1 MSWGE
6 EVLFASV
13 SKGPHKALSEHRFW
27 VHTELKVHRWALDTA
42 RWTDAALHGHRNY
55 HTQVFS
61 HQTLNHKKHEGEL
74 ILCANHC
81 STSADQ
87 SKHFWRGYV
96 FSSIKPTP
104 KGGKEAL
111 YPSSVPS
118 RAGWGGSSLQKNTRD
133 LQAEAEQAAGS
144 RNPDQHR
151 LQAREAAC
159 RADRPTNE
167 ERPRPAPRLL
177 LPGPPPGCGAAG
189 SCSSCTAG
197 PSSRPQP
204 GTPWSTCSPHNPRW
218 AAREEAA
225 TDLPKARLPTARL
238 PSLCRTSGR
247 CYGKSGPSGNRR
259 RSLRARSAEPGATGL
274 WWISGQPTG

>member
-1 MSWGE
+1 M
-6 EVLFASV
+6 
-13 SKGPHKALSEHRFW
+13 
-27 VHTELKVHRWALDTA
+27 
-42 RWTDAALHGHRNY
+42 LHGHSNY

-111 YPSSVPS
+111 YPSSVRS

-151 LQAREAAC
+151 LQAEKPPAARTGPLTRSAPGLLPGSFC
-159 RADRPTNE
+159 PDR
-167 ERPRPAPRLL
+167 RPAAAPLGAAPPARPAPAAALSPVPR
-177 LPGPPPGCGAAG
+177 GA
-189 SCSSCTAG
+189 
-197 PSSRPQP
+197 P
-204 GTPWSTCSPHNPRW
+204 
-218 AAREEAA
+218 
-225 TDLPKARLPTARL
+225 ARLTTRAGL
-238 PSLCRTSGR
+238 PEKRRALTCLRHGSPQHGSPPSAGR
-247 CYGKSGPSGNRR
+247 AG
-259 RSLRARSAEPGATGL
+259 GATGKAAPP
-274 WWISGQPTG
+274 GTGAAP